1 MTNTQACREIIA
13 RSPWFEGAP
22 DAALDKLAEA
32 ATIKSL
38 PANSF
43 IYTQGQKTTEVYCV
57 VSGRLRFSVTSE
69 MGHEFAL
76 LDREEDTWLGEPGLL
91 GDAARVL
98 DAKTLTQSDILVIPR
113 HVMLEVADDWPLIYR
128 NLFRHNATFIRFMLE
143 LVGGMFFYPL
153 HARVAGRL
161 LHLVEEH
168 GQAVDGGMLI
178 DIKISQ
184 ADFARLALGS
194 RQRVNR
200 IFREWTRRG
209 LVTTRDD
216 HLLVRDIEALEQE
229 VVPFD

>member
-1 MTNTQACREIIA
+1 M
-13 RSPWFEGAP
+13 
-22 DAALDKLAEA
+22 
-32 ATIKSL
+32 
-38 PANSF
+38 
-43 IYTQGQKTTEVYCV
+43 
-57 VSGRLRFSVTSE
+57 
-69 MGHEFAL
+69 
-76 LDREEDTWLGEPGLL
+76 

-113 HVMLEVADDWPLIYR
+113 HVMLEVADDWPLMYR
-128 NLFRHNATFIRFMLE
+128 NLFRHNAMFIRFMLE

-168 GQAVDGGMLI
+168 GQAVDGGLLI

-209 LVTTRDD
+209 LVATRDD
-216 HLLVRDIEALEQE
+216 HLLVRDIAALEQE